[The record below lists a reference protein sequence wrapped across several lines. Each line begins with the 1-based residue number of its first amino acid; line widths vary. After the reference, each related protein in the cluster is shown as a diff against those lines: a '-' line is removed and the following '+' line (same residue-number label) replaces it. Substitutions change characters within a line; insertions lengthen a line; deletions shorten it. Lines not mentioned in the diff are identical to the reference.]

1 MEPLNLYQIIDVVIK
16 LTAGVFIVIYLNN
29 RNNNVKKK
37 EILYNL
43 SLNLMETH
51 HGILANIRNSTK
63 YVLLNATYEY
73 SRTTS
78 NYTEEEIK
86 FIKEYSQKYQK
97 ASEVLTDKI
106 DEFERVVETIELILG
121 KQTKTAKWKDIRKK
135 AKRALIERYTY
146 IEYNSATEEIY
157 NVAGDSIGPYILEQ
171 IEFFH
176 LNIITNDELIVNIEN
191 KIDLTINDFL
201 IKKFQELKTVD
212 KYTKQIF
219 RSIEKL

>member
-29 RNNNVKKK
+29 RNNNIKKK

-43 SLNLMETH
+43 SLNLMETY

-73 SRTTS
+73 SRRTS

-86 FIKEYSQKYQK
+86 FIKEYSQQYQK

-106 DEFERVVETIELILG
+106 NEFERVVETIELILG

-171 IEFFH
+171 IESFH

>member
-29 RNNNVKKK
+29 RNNNIKKK

-43 SLNLMETH
+43 SLNLMETY

-73 SRTTS
+73 SRRTS

-86 FIKEYSQKYQK
+86 FIKEYSQQYQK

-106 DEFERVVETIELILG
+106 NEFERVVETIELILG

-171 IEFFH
+171 IESFH
-176 LNIITNDELIVNIEN
+176 LNIITNDELIVNI
-191 KIDLTINDFL
+191 I
-201 IKKFQELKTVD
+201 TVH
-212 KYTKQIF
+212 
-219 RSIEKL
+219 